1 MIKKHFIFLLSIFF
15 LLNQVY
21 IYVDAT
27 RDYAP
32 RNIDIE
38 LSSKNILVGSYIGG
52 RSHLK
57 PALDIAA
64 ILAERGHN
72 VTLLTSG
79 YYTPSLEY
87 PNIKQV
93 TLGPALNYKEILN
106 AKFHKEFEF
115 KEMLPFVENGII
127 AYRETYQKYKNVAKD
142 YNIDL
147 FICDNLLNE
156 ACLDIANTL
165 KKPVVGISS
174 FFKDTLGP
182 QKSGPNSLCNVSLEN
197 ESFLERFKCIIVDP
211 FKISYMLYPFIKS
224 LNNFREQVN
233 AKPLYMGNSQK
244 LSLHLVDTFFGFELP
259 QTLPPNVQEIGPVLS
274 EEYPSLTSELSDFIN
289 AHERVLYVAFG
300 TRFHG
305 TVDNNNKLLQS
316 FVEAINKK
324 VIDGVV
330 WALVVTPEDSY
341 SPTLTLSDGSH
352 IQTSLI
358 LDNKHPHIHISK
370 FAPQF
375 AILNHTNTKLFFSH
389 GGAGSSHESLY
400 TGTPMLVLPFGADQM
415 SNAEK
420 LKSAGVAL
428 TLNKFT
434 LDVSD
439 IINKIDFL
447 LKDENIKKNSKR
459 MEVLAKIN
467 SKRKYRAADTIEYIL
482 HSSSLNGGVNE
493 EFLNEWIPA
502 EYRMGFIKGNNYDIY
517 GALFGIIFGLI
528 CGILCVTFI
537 SIRIILKR
545 IISSYNQ
552 KRKNE

>member
-1 MIKKHFIFLLSIFF
+1 MVKKHFIFLLSIFV
-15 LLNQVY
+15 LLNHVY

-32 RNIDIE
+32 RNTGIE

-106 AKFHKEFEF
+106 SKFHKEFEF
-115 KEMLPFVENGII
+115 KEILPFIENGII

-174 FFKDTLGP
+174 FFKHTLGP
-182 QKSGPNSLCNVSLEN
+182 QKTGPNSPCNVSLEN
-197 ESFLERFKCIIVDP
+197 ESFLERFKCIIVNP
-211 FKISYMLYPFIKS
+211 FNIDYMMYPFIKK

-233 AKPLYMGNSQK
+233 AKPIYMGNSQK

-324 VIDGVV
+324 IIDGVV

-420 LKSAGVAL
+420 LKLAGVAL

-517 GALFGIIFGLI
+517 GAFFGIIFGLI

-545 IISSYNQ
+545 IISSCNQ
-552 KRKNE
+552 KRKSE